1 MFDTKAAMMILVI
14 EANAQHILICQAQ
27 KIYLHLNL
35 QERKF
40 RKPPEDVRTN
50 YGLNSV
56 KRFNRKI
63 LEKKKTSSLKSS
75 TGVII
80 ISPLSAEK
88 IVFKN
93 TCIEIILN

>member
-1 MFDTKAAMMILVI
+1 M
-14 EANAQHILICQAQ
+14 
-27 KIYLHLNL
+27 
-35 QERKF
+35 
-40 RKPPEDVRTN
+40 RTN